1 GRARGDRLSQA
12 SFAAM
17 TTLRF
22 ADADDLP
29 DEDRAILEA
38 VSRRL
43 GAPPDQLSDIWRAQM
58 HWPRYLEANHRQ
70 TLYGFRMQGAI
81 PTLTK
86 EAMHVAVSMANKC

>member
-1 GRARGDRLSQA
+1 
-12 SFAAM
+12 M

-22 ADADDLP
+22 ADTDDLP
-29 DEDRAILEA
+29 QEDRAILEA

-43 GAPPDQLSDIWRAQM
+43 GAPPEQLSDIWRAQM

-86 EAMHVAVSMANKC
+86 EAMHVAVSMANKCDF